1 MDWLYDIWRGVELIL
16 RVINTNILNLVNR
29 KLYKLVYSIF
39 YVRNWLIYILY
50 YLRNN
55 DLADLSILLITCM
68 TRIDESFTTSICV
81 ESSMKV
87 ESGSH
92 KVESTMEILS
102 KKEF

>member
-1 MDWLYDIWRGVELIL
+1 MIL

-55 DLADLSILLITCM
+55 DLADLSILIITCM

-87 ESGSH
+87 ELGSD
-92 KVESTMEILS
+92 KVESIMEILS

>member
-29 KLYKLVYSIF
+29 KLYKLVNSIF

-55 DLADLSILLITCM
+55 DLADLSILIITCM

-87 ESGSH
+87 ELGSD
-92 KVESTMEILS
+92 KVESIMEILS